1 MVKISGQRMAP
12 RLHSLKPLCFP
23 PGVITNPVKGSMY
36 EKGMVQV
43 LVTRIDGSPEPA
55 PMQQLYVDTS
65 AKNFLYG
72 DGHSE
77 GFYFDTQSPEK
88 CWNNHCYK
96 DTIHNYYTMVFNAPL
111 EGNPYRPEVITV
123 PPLKTGQ
130 SVNIPVVLT
139 SSGGTIEYS
148 PPNVYL
154 PRAIAIQN
162 TYPDMDLNTIP
173 VNWWLDFQHLTDNGA
188 QISITAKLFCQDKA
202 VSWMWTSP
210 CSEVATQQFTVPFFG
225 AK

>member
-1 MVKISGQRMAP
+1 MH
-12 RLHSLKPLCFP
+12 RLR
-23 PGVITNPVKGSMY
+23 
-36 EKGMVQV
+36 V
-43 LVTRIDGSPEPA
+43 LP
-55 PMQQLYVDTS
+55 
-65 AKNFLYG
+65 
-72 DGHSE
+72 
-77 GFYFDTQSPEK
+77 
-88 CWNNHCYK
+88 YK
-96 DTIHNYYTMVFNAPL
+96 
-111 EGNPYRPEVITV
+111 PEVITV

-154 PRAIAIQN
+154 PRAVAIQN

-173 VNWWLDFQHLTDNGA
+173 VDWWRDFQHLTDYGA